1 MLLKGF
7 IDLQVNGYLGIDF
20 SEPGLTLSDIR
31 RVTRAL
37 VERGTIAY
45 CPTVITGSVDTYK
58 QNLPVLAQAMEEPD
72 LQPHL
77 LGIHLEGPFISPEE
91 GARGAHPRRFTR
103 EPDID
108 LFEQLLAFSKG
119 KVSIVTVAP
128 ELPGAGDLIRCISGH
143 GIRVFLGHHLAGPG
157 AIEKACRAGA
167 TASTHLGNGLPNILP
182 RHLNPLWD
190 QLAEDQLT
198 ALLITDGHHLPD
210 NFIRV
215 VSKVKAPE
223 RLAVTSDSAPIAGL
237 PPGRYNTLGQEVLL
251 EESGRLWNPVGQHLV
266 GSSSCMMQC
275 MNYLAA
281 LDLMGEEELYLVG
294 YHNPLRLLGRELS
307 SNDRFSQLPSLSY
320 EAGIFSLS

>member
-143 GIRVFLGHHLAGPG
+143 SIRVFLGHHLAGPG

>member
-1 MLLKGF
+1 MLKRGF
-7 IDLQVNGYLGIDF
+7 IDLQVNGYLGVDF
-20 SEPGLTLSDIR
+20 SEPGLTLDEVR
-31 RVTRAL
+31 MVTHAL
-37 VERGTIAY
+37 IERGTIAY
-45 CPTVITGSVDTYK
+45 CPTVITSSLDTYE
-58 QNLPVLAQAMEEPD
+58 QNLPVLVQAMEEPD

-77 LGIHLEGPFISPEE
+77 LGIHLEGPFISPED
-91 GARGAHPRRFTR
+91 GARGAHPRPFTR
-103 EPDID
+103 TPDID
-108 LFEQLLAFSKG
+108 FFEQLLGLTEG

-128 ELPGAGDLIRCISGH
+128 ELDGAEDLMQCIAGH
-143 GIRVFLGHHLAGPG
+143 GIRVFLGHHLAGPD

-167 TASTHLGNGLPNILP
+167 SASTHLGNGLPNMLP

-223 RLAVTSDSAPIAGL
+223 KLAVTSDSAPIAGWA
-237 PPGRYNTLGQEVLL
+237 PGRYNTLGQEVLL

-281 LDLMGEEELYLVG
+281 LNLMGEEELYQVG

-307 SNDRFSQLPSLSY
+307 SNDQFSQLPSLSY
-320 EAGIFSLS
+320 EAGVFSLR